1 LIQRRGSKY
10 WEGITDMS
18 TLSEITPTARKID
31 RLISRIEEGDII
43 IPAFQRG
50 FVWNQEQVL
59 ELLDSIYRDYPIG
72 SILLWTTNERLKST
86 RNIGGFLIPERESEY
101 PVNYVLDGQQ
111 RLATIYAVF
120 CKDRDRDP
128 QNSRYDIDP
137 GIFEIYFDLDDDRF
151 VPDYD
156 LDDGHANLKMSSL
169 LDVNKFLD
177 EVGKLDGKYRQ
188 QARNFQSKFMN
199 YEIPVVSTT
208 KRNKDE
214 VGIIFERI
222 NNTGTRLTTLD
233 LMVAWTWGEDFH
245 LREELD
251 QILEVLDLK
260 GFGET
265 PDKIILQCL
274 AGVVEKTTKTRDILK
289 LEPETVRNSI
299 DNLRNSLEKSIDF
312 LSTELNVSSRDF
324 LPHSHQIVPLTFFFS
339 RVNTPNQDQRKIL
352 KQWLWITSFSRRY
365 SGSTDMKMNDDITF
379 FEEAINDN
387 YSDIQKYSYSVD
399 TSSLINQRFSKSSPF
414 TRAFLLLLAQN
425 NPLNL
430 VNGSRID
437 LGTALSKYNL
447 KEYHHIFPRNFLK
460 NKGVETERINS
471 LCNFTFIPADSNK
484 TISSKSPSDYIFNV
498 VPSNAYSKI
507 LNSNLMPLRKDIY
520 QKNQYETFLEKRA
533 TLIMQYLDSKIVS

>member
-1 LIQRRGSKY
+1 
-10 WEGITDMS
+10 MS

-31 RLISRIEEGDII
+31 RLISRIEEGDIK

-86 RNIGGFLIPERESEY
+86 RNIGGFLIPEREPEY

-120 CKDRDRDP
+120 CKDRGRDP

-137 GIFEIYFDLDDDRF
+137 DIFEIYFDLDDDKF

-177 EVGKLDGKYRQ
+177 EVGKLDEKYRQ
-188 QARNFQSKFMN
+188 QARNFQSKLMN

-251 QILEVLDLK
+251 QILEILDLK

-274 AGVVEKTTKTRDILK
+274 AGIVEKTTKTRDILK
-289 LEPETVRNSI
+289 LDPETVRNNI
-299 DNLRNSLEKSIDF
+299 DNLGSSLEKSIDF

-352 KQWLWITSFSRRY
+352 KQWLWKTAFSKRY
-365 SGSTDMKMNDDITF
+365 SGSTDMKMNDDIAF
-379 FEEAINDN
+379 FGRVVNGDFSE
-387 YSDIQKYSYSVD
+387 IQKYSYSIDKSV
-399 TSSLINQRFSKSSPF
+399 LMNQRFSKSSPF
-414 TRAFLLLLAQN
+414 TRAFLLLLAQKK
-425 NPLNL
+425 PLNL
-430 VNGSRID
+430 VNGNKID

-447 KEYHHIFPRNFLK
+447 KEYHHIFPRTFLK
-460 NKGVETERINS
+460 NKGVETEKINS
-471 LCNFTFIPADSNK
+471 LCNYSFLPADANK
-484 TISSKSPSDYIFNV
+484 TISAKSPSDYIFNV
-498 VPSNAYSKI
+498 TPSNAYSEI
-507 LNSNLMPLRKDIY
+507 LDSNLMPLRKEIY
-520 QKNQYETFLEKRA
+520 RKDQYDTFLIERA
-533 TLIMQYLDSKIVS
+533 TLIIQYLDSLIV